1 MKIRPVLLALVI
13 VAISFAI
20 SLKAMD
26 WLSQQATVKAPVLA
40 QLPPLPQTTR
50 RSTILAPIAISLGA
64 IRDAAERGTP
74 RNFSGKA
81 NNPVSQILENAD
93 IGWTASRGSITAAGA
108 QDMLTLTTP
117 LTGTLHV
124 MGSLSAKAT
133 GALGNALGGLL
144 GDNVAKQVGSVNIK
158 NVNANADIKGNVV
171 LTARPKITTDWH
183 VDPNLNGQVN
193 LGDSSLMVA
202 GARLSVPAQVKPVID
217 KAVADQ
223 IANVQARLRNDP
235 TLERA
240 ARQQWTKACR
250 SIPLPGAGGAS
261 SPPLWLEL
269 RPLRALAAQP
279 TLDSA
284 NMTLTLGIE
293 AETRVT
299 PAETKPSCPFPAT
312 IEIVPPTPGRVAIGV
327 PVDMPFTEINKIIE
341 AQFAGKTFPEDGSG
355 PADVTVKRASVAAS
369 GDRLLISLLVNAK
382 EKKSYFGLGG
392 EANVHIWGRPVLD
405 QAQQT
410 LRLTDI
416 QLAVESEAAFGLLG
430 AAARAAMPQLQKALA
445 EKATIDLKP
454 FASNAQ
460 KKIAAV
466 IADLQKN
473 ENGVR
478 VSAEIS
484 KLRLADIAFDSKTL
498 RVIAEAEGAINVY
511 VTALPAL

>member
-26 WLSQQATVKAPVLA
+26 WLSPQAAVKAPVLA
-40 QLPPLPQTTR
+40 QLPPLPKTTR

-171 LTARPKITTDWH
+171 LTARPKITADWH

-223 IANVQARLRNDP
+223 IAHVQARLRTDP

-240 ARQQWTKACR
+240 ARRRRLEPAAR
-250 SIPLPGAGGAS
+250 AGAA
-261 SPPLWLEL
+261 
-269 RPLRALAAQP
+269 
-279 TLDSA
+279 
-284 NMTLTLGIE
+284 
-293 AETRVT
+293 
-299 PAETKPSCPFPAT
+299 
-312 IEIVPPTPGRVAIGV
+312 
-327 PVDMPFTEINKIIE
+327 
-341 AQFAGKTFPEDGSG
+341 
-355 PADVTVKRASVAAS
+355 
-369 GDRLLISLLVNAK
+369 
-382 EKKSYFGLGG
+382 
-392 EANVHIWGRPVLD
+392 
-405 QAQQT
+405 
-410 LRLTDI
+410 
-416 QLAVESEAAFGLLG
+416 
-430 AAARAAMPQLQKALA
+430 AAARACR
-445 EKATIDLKP
+445 ATDP
-454 FASNAQ
+454 
-460 KKIAAV
+460 
-466 IADLQKN
+466 
-473 ENGVR
+473 
-478 VSAEIS
+478 
-484 KLRLADIAFDSKTL
+484 
-498 RVIAEAEGAINVY
+498 
-511 VTALPAL
+511 

>member
-193 LGDSSLMVA
+193 LGDSSLIVA

-293 AETRVT
+293 AETRIT
-299 PAETKPSCPFPAT
+299 SAETRPDCPFPSSVT
-312 IEIVPPTPGRVAIGV
+312 FVPATPGVSIGI
-327 PVDMPFTEINKIIE
+327 PIDIPFTDLSGIINS
-341 AQFAGKTFPEDGSG
+341 QLAGRTFPEGG
-355 PADVTVKRASVAAS
+355 GAVGVTVKRATVAAS
-369 GDRLLISLLVNAK
+369 GDRLLISLLLDASANK
-382 EKKSYFGLGG
+382 GFFGLGG
-392 EANVHIWGRPVLD
+392 EAEVHIWGRPVLD

-430 AAARAAMPQLQKALA
+430 AAARAAIPHLQNALV
-445 EKATIDLKP
+445 EKASIDLKP
-454 FASNAQ
+454 FAASAR
-460 KKIAAV
+460 KKIADT
-466 IADLQKN
+466 ITDLQKSGS
-473 ENGVR
+473 NGVQ
-478 VSAEIS
+478 VTANVNS
-484 KLRLADIAFDSKTL
+484 LRLTDVAFDSKTM
-498 RVIAEAEGAINVY
+498 RVIADAQGAINVT
-511 VTALPAL
+511 VTALPGP